1 MYNNSRMSKIL
12 ATDLDGTLMYP
23 KRITH
28 CIPRK
33 NVKFLRRWIDSG
45 NKLVLITSRSAA
57 FVERLYKEIDR
68 EFDVITCTSS
78 QIFHNRE
85 IIFEEKMPNEVITR
99 ILREVIEVYKPI
111 GLLVTSKKYPCLVYD
126 TGRAGFLL
134 KVLYKLWYAFQFAYK
149 EPLTISSKKSNKVVE
164 EELLHGDI
172 FKIMTFFGLNKKN
185 GELSKKINKELRQ
198 NYPEIES
205 SWSLIV
211 NELTPKDCN
220 KGAGLERY
228 CNLLNI
234 DKKDVIV
241 VGDSGND
248 ITMFE
253 KFHENSYVMG
263 HAYPSVKKYARYTIN
278 RVYHLEKL
286 LKEQQKGE
294 TTNE

>member
-1 MYNNSRMSKIL
+1 MSKIL
-12 ATDLDGTLMYP
+12 ATDLDGTLMFP
-23 KRITH
+23 KCITH

-33 NVKFLRRWIDSG
+33 NVKFLRRWIDAG
-45 NKLVLITSRSAA
+45 NKLVLITSRSAE
-57 FVERLYKEIDR
+57 FVEKLYKEIDR
-68 EFDVITCTSS
+68 DFDVIACTSS

-85 IIFEEKMPNEVITR
+85 IIYEKSMPNEAITR
-99 ILREVIEVYKPI
+99 IVKEIIDKYKPI
-111 GLLVTSKKYPCLVYD
+111 GLLLTSKKYPCLVYD

-134 KVLYKLWYAFQFAYK
+134 KALYNLWYHFQFAYR
-149 EPLTISSKKSNKVVE
+149 EPLTISSKESNAVVE
-164 EELLHGDI
+164 EELKNGNI
-172 FKIMTFFGLNKKN
+172 FKIMTFFGFSKKN
-185 GELSKKINKELRQ
+185 GELSKEINKELRQ

-211 NELTPKDCN
+211 NELTPKNCN

-228 CNLLNI
+228 CSLLNI

-263 HAYPSVKKYARYTIN
+263 HAYPSVKKYARYSVN
-278 RVYHLEKL
+278 RVYHLEKIL
-286 LKEQQKGE
+286 NKLEQEKGAQN
-294 TTNE
+294 NE